1 MLDLRS
7 SVSKEAIQLLV
18 QLAKDFPTEFA
29 HNSTKYMNAEQGGCL
44 FRQLNNGKK
53 LLADCAHEGITL
65 ILE

>member
-1 MLDLRS
+1 
-7 SVSKEAIQLLV
+7 
-18 QLAKDFPTEFA
+18 
-29 HNSTKYMNAEQGGCL
+29 MNAEQGGCL